1 MTDTKLNLHEY
12 GPVFSTIYLYHLY
25 EFIQH
30 WPPELPPPFR
40 KTLLDVNFLTGS
52 VKSFILVS
60 IKKMTSNSLQAMA
73 VAKYLLLKK
82 PLDPMLRQGPS

>member
-1 MTDTKLNLHEY
+1 MDLYSRRSISAIFTSSFNI
-12 GPVFSTIYLYHLY
+12 GPRNF
-25 EFIQH
+25 
-30 WPPELPPPFR
+30 PPPFR